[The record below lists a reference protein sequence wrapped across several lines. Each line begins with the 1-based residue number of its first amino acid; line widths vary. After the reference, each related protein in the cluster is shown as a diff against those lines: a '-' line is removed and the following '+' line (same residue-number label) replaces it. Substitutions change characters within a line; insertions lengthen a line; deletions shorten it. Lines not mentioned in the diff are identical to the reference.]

1 MKNVLFC
8 TGHFA
13 SLDKSPDRLYNA
25 FSLAVRTHVRY
36 ICGPLCALLT
46 AQCTLHSIIG
56 HEAFCN
62 PRLSRLVALV
72 ASVVYFFSVRLPWTK
87 YIVLN
92 YASVGEHFLAHTPT
106 NRHLLNIAAFHFV
119 LCFVNNKKKMLD
131 LALHVLLIPVRDERR
146 WSKMQCFG
154 QITDPRTVRS
164 TSLNTDIKLCLWAA
178 PSTHSHKIQFTH
190 NWAVISCGYLISG
203 HTETKFVIQIA
214 WYVIA
219 NARECDS
226 TRCLID
232 LIQWQ
237 NANENVNC

>member
-72 ASVVYFFSVRLPWTK
+72 ASVVYFFSVRLPAMNKIYCSQLCFCWRALSCTH
-87 YIVLN
+87 
-92 YASVGEHFLAHTPT
+92 ADQQTLAKHRGFP
-106 NRHLLNIAAFHFV
+106 FCFV
-119 LCFVNNKKKMLD
+119 LC
-131 LALHVLLIPVRDERR
+131 E
-146 WSKMQCFG
+146 
-154 QITDPRTVRS
+154 
-164 TSLNTDIKLCLWAA
+164 
-178 PSTHSHKIQFTH
+178 
-190 NWAVISCGYLISG
+190 
-203 HTETKFVIQIA
+203 
-214 WYVIA
+214 
-219 NARECDS
+219 
-226 TRCLID
+226 
-232 LIQWQ
+232 
-237 NANENVNC
+237 